1 MRKAGLFLLVLLVL
15 SACSSNRILKVPETA
30 SHPSHASLFY
40 FMAGVMNQ
48 QWGQYSQ
55 AEDAFNKAITYDYRS
70 YQIRRYRLL
79 NSIYR
84 YMLNEIDAAG
94 FQEAM
99 ERSGIQ
105 PDELILQNLYNLY
118 QAKGDSLAVGNT
130 LSQLEKEHPNA
141 RIHLLRFIYDYSY
154 LNTLNL
160 EALERSLNANPE
172 PDVKLNLAKIYGD
185 IDPSVALRLAHELNE
200 SDPTEESLDLE
211 EELLLLQDDY
221 EPLIAYFRSLD
232 PATQLARMRHFLD
245 QVFYNGKG
253 DLPLAISEDIIATG
267 DFEMLESLALSALFF
282 ASGNMMQ
289 ELETVINRDPVDSLQ
304 RNQLYSLFISRS
316 LLYPDGRDLSLYSHK
331 LYSSQQIESI
341 LSLYLISKNTDADF
355 ITSVDNDSLYQSFFE
370 AWDKAVTDPPLRS
383 YLESYGSLLRETISD
398 ADFVAAKTRLARTLV
413 ERGFG
418 GTEDFLLLLAEID
431 SQTQTAAY
439 LALLRQALERNPGE
453 ANLQNALGY
462 TLILQG
468 ELEEG
473 AALVLQALDQEPESA
488 SYLDSYAWYL
498 HLKGDNEAALAAMH
512 IPMQQETM
520 PAEIAYHIAEI
531 LLALERKEEALVYL
545 RKAMAVENE
554 ALYPQKAE
562 ERLLELLDR

>member
-1 MRKAGLFLLVLLVL
+1 MRKAGFFLLVLLVL
-15 SACSSNRILKVPETA
+15 SACSSNRSLKVPANA

-48 QWGQYSQ
+48 QWGQYSL
-55 AEDAFNKAITYDYRS
+55 ADDAFNKALTYDHRS

-84 YMLNEIDAAG
+84 YMLNEIDTQG

-221 EPLIAYFRSLD
+221 EPLITYFRSLS
-232 PATQLARMRHFLD
+232 PATQSVRMRHFLD
-245 QVFYNGKG
+245 QAFYNGKG
-253 DLPLAISEDIIATG
+253 DLLMALKEDIIATG
-267 DFEMLESLALSALFF
+267 DYEMLESLALSALFF